1 MLSKELK
8 NTIKE
13 VLQARVQPSF
23 ILLFGSHAKGVAR
36 GDSDLD
42 IAYFSETILT
52 NYERFLLAGDLA
64 EKCHVDVDLVDLQQ
78 VDTVFVAQIFSTGI
92 LLNCV
97 DDNEFI
103 KQRMK
108 AYSMYATLN
117 EQRTEILQGIKER
130 GSVLDES

>member
-13 VLQARVQPSF
+13 VLQAHVQPSF
-23 ILLFGSHAKGVAR
+23 ILLFGSHAKGLAR

-42 IAYFSETILT
+42 IAYFSETIFT

-78 VDTVFVAQIFSTGI
+78 VDTVFVAQIVRKT
-92 LLNCV
+92 
-97 DDNEFI
+97 
-103 KQRMK
+103 QQTTR
-108 AYSMYATLN
+108 
-117 EQRTEILQGIKER
+117 
-130 GSVLDES
+130 